1 MIENKIKPSTN
12 RFKVPE
18 NNIKKILITPNA
30 GISLLRKQSCNS
42 STASLPKYLKPIK
55 LKPITREIII
65 IKQKGI
71 TSKTNVLNKIK
82 SEVRIKF

>member
-18 NNIKKILITPNA
+18 NNIKKFLITPNA
-30 GISLLRKQSCNS
+30 GLSLLRKQSCNS
-42 STASLPKYLKPIK
+42 STESLPKYLKPIK